1 MSDSSFESLEAVIQD
16 ESFPDTDLALRR
28 GRHIGR
34 DDPSYDFLVDAA
46 SHLEPLYRRFGC
58 ELVQRSDGYFYLLPS
73 RDRLGRRHLST
84 AEVLVGETLALCYLD
99 PATLEQSGAVPR
111 EVLLQR
117 LVGLIG
123 QESLVRTLNPRRKR
137 LLERVSEETVR
148 KQVGEAVRRL
158 ADLGFVDMLEE
169 SHLGYTTEVPIDWS
183 GVTELFESVMRRAR
197 DEFPRAADLT
207 MLGAHSSHSY
217 QTGTNLYFVYDY
229 NIDCDPRE
237 EITEY
242 HVPLNAIVVEEALRL
257 GGSMVHH
264 HGIGK
269 LRKAKQGG

>member
-34 DDPSYDFLVDAA
+34 ADPSYDFLVDAA

-73 RDRLGRRHLST
+73 GDRLGRRHLST
-84 AEVLVGETLALCYLD
+84 AEMLGGQTLALCYLD

-169 SHLGYTTEVPIDWS
+169 SHLRLRPALLRFADPVRDQQDPS
-183 GVTELFESVMRRAR
+183 GALERLVAEGEIVLAEPAEEEDATSDDEESV
-197 DEFPRAADLT
+197 E
-207 MLGAHSSHSY
+207 
-217 QTGTNLYFVYDY
+217 
-229 NIDCDPRE
+229 
-237 EITEY
+237 
-242 HVPLNAIVVEEALRL
+242 
-257 GGSMVHH
+257 
-264 HGIGK
+264 
-269 LRKAKQGG
+269 